1 MLTEDIPE
9 YGLTRYQTGVV
20 VEHYS
25 GLNGQEDGYSIEG
38 LIPNDTVEVTESQI
52 QKVAKK
58 IIRFAHFTHI
68 KSE

>member
-1 MLTEDIPE
+1 MIYPLFSKVMLTEDIPE

-25 GLNGQEDGYSIEG
+25 GLNGQEYGYSIEG
-38 LIPNDTVEVTESQI
+38 LIPNDTVEVTEYQI

-58 IIRFAHFTHI
+58 
-68 KSE
+68 